1 MARDPLVTKPIIQL
15 DDIVNEAQLAFWQ
28 EVVKHLPLAEG
39 GDFDPISS
47 HNFDLA
53 IEEAITMWWRWNA
66 SRPYDLAVR
75 TRYGESV
82 ILQGADCTCSR
93 EDDCQCEESEVNDG

>member
-15 DDIVNEAQLAFWQ
+15 DDIVNEAQLAFWYKVA
-28 EVVKHLPLAEG
+28 EHMPLAEG
-39 GDFDPISS
+39 GDIDPLSS

-53 IEEAITMWWRWNA
+53 IEEAITTWWAWNA
-66 SRPYDLAVR
+66 SRPYDLEVWH
-75 TRYGESV
+75 GK

-93 EDDCQCEESEVNDG
+93 EDDCQCEESEVSNG